1 MKRKTATWL
10 IPLCY
15 FAYDWHDGTGRQH
28 RGPGG
33 RMTYAFACRVHQ
45 ACKRRGIDMPL
56 DVKLTPAMKKV
67 YRHLEETYIPAEW
80 RKLNEDAG
88 DTPRWA

>member
-15 FAYDWHDGTGRQH
+15 FAYDWHNGNGRSTK
-28 RGPGG
+28 RDRVSYGL
-33 RMTYAFACRVHQ
+33 ACRVMR
-45 ACKRRGIDMPL
+45 ACKRRGMEFPL

-80 RKLNEDAG
+80 RKLNENAG
-88 DTPRWA
+88 DKPRWA